1 MSYQIRKA
9 METSFKVSKKTKYIQ
24 IDYVTG
30 LDYVPSHYHKYVWCL
45 SKKDARAFIQ
55 RVIEIETH
63 IKQILLKDSL
73 PYDYRL
79 IMYLHLNAIEN
90 ISCGLDVRSN
100 MSSHELADRFVY
112 GYDHRYKEA
121 YTFCKDTLDHVETT
135 GKFDSYMKDWRRHD
149 KHNELVREYNLPF
162 KKLEL
167 EDFHVDHLKNMGE
180 ALDMLNKL
188 IDERKKLR
196 DGE

>member
-1 MSYQIRKA
+1 
-9 METSFKVSKKTKYIQ
+9 METSFKVSKKTKYFQ

-45 SKKDARAFIQ
+45 SAIEARLFIR
-55 RVIEIETH
+55 RVREIEKYVKEIIGMT
-63 IKQILLKDSL
+63 KNNF

-90 ISCGLDVRSN
+90 ISCGLDIRSK
-100 MSSHELADRFVY
+100 MSNLELADRFVY

-121 YTFCKDTLDHVETT
+121 YTFCKDTLDHVEST

-149 KHNELVREYNLPF
+149 KHNELVREYNLPL
-162 KKLEL
+162 KRLEL
-167 EDFHVDHLKNMGE
+167 EDFHVDELKNMGE
-180 ALDMLNKL
+180 ALEMLNKL
-188 IDERKKLR
+188 IDERKKLK

>member
-30 LDYVPSHYHKYVWCL
+30 LDYVPSHYHNYVWCL
-45 SKKDARAFIQ
+45 SKKDARAFIE

-63 IKQILLKDSL
+63 IKQILVKDGL

-90 ISCGLDVRSN
+90 ISCGLDIRSD
-100 MSSHELADRFVY
+100 MSSADLADRFVY

-149 KHNELVREYNLPF
+149 KHNDLVREYNLPL
-162 KKLEL
+162 KRLEL

-196 DGE
+196 GGE

>member
-45 SKKDARAFIQ
+45 NKKDARAFIE
-55 RVIEIETH
+55 RVIEIETN
-63 IKQILLKDSL
+63 IKQILVKDGL

-79 IMYLHLNAIEN
+79 IMCLHLNAIEN
-90 ISCGLDVRSN
+90 ISCGLDIRSD
-100 MSSHELADRFVY
+100 MSSADLADRFVY

-135 GKFDSYMKDWRRHD
+135 GKFDGYMKDWRRHD
-149 KHNELVREYNLPF
+149 KHNDLVREFNLSL
-162 KKLEL
+162 KRLEL

-180 ALDMLNKL
+180 ALDVMHKL
-188 IDERKKLR
+188 IDERKKN
-196 DGE
+196 